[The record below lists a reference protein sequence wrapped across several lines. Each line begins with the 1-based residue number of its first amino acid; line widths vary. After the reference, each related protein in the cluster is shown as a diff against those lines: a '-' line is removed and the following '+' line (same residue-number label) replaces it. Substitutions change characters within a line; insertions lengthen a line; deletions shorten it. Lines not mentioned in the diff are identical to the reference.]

1 MKKVLIT
8 PRSFRQAG
16 DFTFKLLNENGFE
29 VIENTTGKTL
39 SEEQMIEL
47 CADVDGL
54 LVGID
59 PVTERVMKNSPK
71 LKAISKYGAGLDNID
86 IDAAK
91 SLNIKIDRA
100 AGTNAVS
107 VAELAVGL
115 FFTLARN
122 IVPVSLSTKQGGW
135 ERFRG
140 VEITGKTVGI
150 VGLGMI
156 GQEVARMT
164 SGLGMKIL
172 AYDPFVDTES
182 DFIKEY
188 NIEIK
193 ELNELI
199 SSADF
204 LTLHLPLTDST
215 RFMINTDVLSSMKNT
230 AFIVNTARGE
240 LVDEEAL
247 YKALSEGSIAGAASD
262 VFSIEPP
269 GDHPLVK
276 MNNFVLT
283 SHIGAYTA
291 EANIRMAQVATENL
305 IRMLKEQSH

>member
-16 DFTFKLLNENGFE
+16 DFTFKLLKENGFE
-29 VIENTTGKTL
+29 VVENTTGKTL
-39 SEEQMIEL
+39 TEEQMIEL
-47 CADVDGL
+47 CSDADGL

-86 IDAAK
+86 LDAAK
-91 SLNIKIDRA
+91 KLNIKVDRA

-122 IVPVSLSTKQGGW
+122 IVPVSMSTKQGGW

-150 VGLGMI
+150 VGLGNI
-156 GQEVARMT
+156 GREVARMT
-164 SGLGMKIL
+164 SGFGMKIL
-172 AYDPFVDTES
+172 AYDPFVDPQS
-182 DFIKEY
+182 DFIKKY
-188 NIEIK
+188 NIQITGLD
-193 ELNELI
+193 ELFPQ
-199 SSADF
+199 ADF
-204 LTLHLPLTDST
+204 ITLHLPLTDET
-215 RFMINTDVLSSMKNT
+215 RLMINTEVLNSMKKS
-230 AFIVNTARGE
+230 AYIVNTSRGE

-247 YKALSEGSIAGAASD
+247 YKALTEGKIAGAASD
-262 VFSIEPP
+262 VFSKEPP

-276 MNNFVLT
+276 LNNFVLT
-283 SHIGAYTA
+283 SHIGAFTE
-291 EANIRMAQVATENL
+291 EANIKMARVSTENL
-305 IRMLKEQSH
+305 IRMLKD